1 MAKNK
6 EDVNILIIEDHE
18 DDFKF
23 LREALNNIGFKVFPE
38 EFVTIE
44 ESENVYLKYKDILD
58 DLIKKNILIHTIF
71 FDLNLKDTDENNKG
85 GSGAALI
92 RNLLHHNIYKYTPK
106 VIFTGI
112 EDFSDIDPTVEQEVK
127 IIIKKPSDR
136 ANYENTLIKEKMNIT
151 LPVFAELYENL
162 ADAINISSRL
172 DNIDCKLSTI
182 QIIVQ
187 QIAKTLPKITD
198 KNKANKIID
207 EWEKDDDFKEVM
219 DGYFPNK
226 VDGLFNKLQ
235 DFKDIVKENAVEALY
250 EQAIVYWE
258 HEAEINADDDT
269 KMVKFLKYSTYV
281 VEKIGQAVK

>member
-38 EFVTIE
+38 EFVTIK
-44 ESENVYLKYKDILD
+44 ESENVYLKYRDILD
-58 DLIKKNILIHTIF
+58 DLFKKNILIHTIF

-85 GSGAALI
+85 GSGAELI
-92 RNLLHHNIYKYTPK
+92 RHLLNHNIYKYIPK

-136 ANYENTLIKEKMNIT
+136 AKYEDTLIKEKINIT

-162 ADAINISSRL
+162 SNAINISSRL
-172 DNIDCKLSTI
+172 DNIDYKLTST

-198 KNKANKIID
+198 KSKANKIIA
-207 EWEKDDDFKEVM
+207 EWEQDEVFKKEM
-219 DGYFPNK
+219 DSYFPDK
-226 VDGLFNKLQ
+226 RDGLFNKLK
-235 DFKDIVKENAVEALY
+235 DFKDNVQENAAEALY
-250 EQAIVYWE
+250 EQAIVYFE
-258 HEAEINADDDT
+258 DEAEINADDDT
-269 KMVKFLKYSTYV
+269 KMVKFLKYSAYV
-281 VEKIGQAVK
+281 VEKIGQAAK